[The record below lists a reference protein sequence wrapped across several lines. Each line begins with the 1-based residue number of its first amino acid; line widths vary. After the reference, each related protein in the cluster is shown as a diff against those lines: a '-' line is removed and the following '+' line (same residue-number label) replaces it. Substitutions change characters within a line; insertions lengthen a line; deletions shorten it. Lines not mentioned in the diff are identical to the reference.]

1 LLLELDKIAIADLEE
16 KISCVAYII
25 VKSFRLNISVGLKIG
40 TRVFSPVTRISAE
53 TGKGGYG
60 KAAMLKELALYGSE

>member
-1 LLLELDKIAIADLEE
+1 
-16 KISCVAYII
+16 VAYII
-25 VKSFRLNISVGLKIG
+25 VKSFRLNITVGLKIG
-40 TRVFSPVTRISAE
+40 TRVFSPVTRIPAE